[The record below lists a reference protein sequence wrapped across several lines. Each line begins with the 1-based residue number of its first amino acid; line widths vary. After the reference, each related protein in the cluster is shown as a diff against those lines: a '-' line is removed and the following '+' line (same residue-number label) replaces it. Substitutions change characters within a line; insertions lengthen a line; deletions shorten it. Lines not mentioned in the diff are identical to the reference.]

1 MQKIDPHVEN
11 IHPKEVKQYL
21 MDMIQHI
28 NFESNN
34 KINFIN
40 NKIQHFY

>member
-1 MQKIDPHVEN
+1 MQKIDLHVEN

-34 KINFIN
+34 KN
-40 NKIQHFY
+40 